1 MKPNINSVE
10 LHPQLSNNEH
20 PVDGALVGACSL
32 WPPSRVH
39 SQTVL
44 TSVQKLFLVPKR
56 SSNIQRQTVSSFN
69 ITPANVIWMP
79 REKMSYAFELLWF
92 LQ

>member
-20 PVDGALVGACSL
+20 PVDGALVGAGSL

-44 TSVQKLFLVPKR
+44 TAVKKLFLVPKDPR
-56 SSNIQRQTVSSFN
+56 IFRGRLFQVY
-69 ITPANVIWMP
+69 ITPANVIWML
-79 REKMSYAFELLWF
+79 R
-92 LQ
+92 